1 LARRSPLG
9 ALRNHIERGRLAEAG
24 AGRFQGPARPTHKL
38 VFVSFI
44 KTRDEGAVRILTIDN
59 PPINALSFAL
69 SAELSAAVQTAE
81 SDASVKAVVIA
92 GDHRIFSGGADL
104 NDFLTQ
110 LAPETK
116 TIRDVIARIERASKT
131 YAAAID
137 GNALGGGVEL
147 SLACDYRIA
156 TSTSKFGFPEIKLG
170 LIPGAGGTQ
179 RLPRL
184 IGARQAL
191 EFMLKGETVP
201 AARALE
207 LGILD
212 EIADGD
218 VVQSAIALVKRAVVS
233 EPKRRVSARKAH
245 IASGVHLFM
254 LPFALAQAHKS
265 IPSEEQGGFAAHKLI
280 DAVEAALELE
290 FPRGL
295 AREFRLFDEVVRSAP
310 AQALIHLFFAERE
323 LAKIPG
329 LGEAKPHDL
338 AQAAV
343 IGAGTMGTGI
353 AITFANAGIPVIVIE
368 PQDEQIDRAKQMIF
382 GIFSHQT
389 QRGRLTQEE
398 AWKRAQSILF
408 ESDPGAVK
416 DADIVVEAVFESM
429 DVKKEVFRK
438 IDAIAKPGAILASN
452 TSTLDLDAIAQQTSR
467 PGSVVGMHFFAPANI
482 MKLLEIVRGAQ
493 TSPQTLATS
502 MKLAKTLRKIGVLS
516 GNAFGFIG
524 NRMFF
529 DYAREALYLAE
540 EGLSPARIDAA
551 MKAFGLAMGPFAT
564 FDLSGVDI
572 FWRIQQ
578 ERPTSLGARTKIVD
592 RLYALKRF
600 GQKTGAGFYAYEKGG
615 REPIPDPLVERL
627 FAEEAQ
633 ACGIAAR
640 AIDDAQIVQR
650 LTHALINAGANL
662 LRDGIALRPGDIDI
676 VYVFGY
682 GYPPHRGG
690 PMWYADELGLPRV
703 VEHLRE
709 MQRRLGA
716 HWEPSPLLIDAA
728 QRGTKLATY
737 AAKELA
743 HA

>member
-1 LARRSPLG
+1 VSGIKARDL
-9 ALRNHIERGRLAEAG
+9 
-24 AGRFQGPARPTHKL
+24 
-38 VFVSFI
+38 
-44 KTRDEGAVRILTIDN
+44 GAVRVLTIDN

-69 SAELSAAVQTAE
+69 SAELLAAIEAAE
-81 SDASVKAVVIA
+81 SEASVKAVVIA
-92 GDHRIFSGGADL
+92 GDNGIFSGGADI

-110 LAPETK
+110 RAPDAK
-116 TIRDVIARIERASKT
+116 TIRDAIARIERGTKS
-131 YAAAID
+131 YVAALD
-137 GNALGGGVEL
+137 GNTLGGGVEL

-156 TSTSKFGFPEIKLG
+156 TSASKLGLPEIKLG

-184 IGARQAL
+184 IGAQQAL
-191 EFMLKGETVP
+191 EFMLKGESVP

-218 VVQSAIALVKRAVVS
+218 IVQAAVALINRTIAS
-233 EPKRRVSARKAH
+233 EPKRRVSARKAR

-254 LPFALAQAHKS
+254 LPFALSQAHKS
-265 IPSEEQGGFAAHKLI
+265 VPPEDQGGFAAHKLI
-280 DAVEAALELE
+280 DAVDAAVELE

-295 AREFRLFDEVVRSAP
+295 AREFRLFDELVRSAP
-310 AQALIHLFFAERE
+310 AHALMHLFFAERE

-329 LGEAKPHDL
+329 AAGAKPHDL
-338 AQAAV
+338 AQAAI

-353 AITFANAGIPVIVIE
+353 AITFANAGIPVIVVE
-368 PQDEQIDRAKQMIF
+368 PQDEQIERAKQMIF
-382 GIFSHQT
+382 GMFSHQVK
-389 QRGRLTQEE
+389 RGRLTQEE
-398 AWKRAQSILF
+398 AWKRAQTIVF
-408 ESDPGAVK
+408 ENDFAALK

-438 IDAIAKPGAILASN
+438 LDAAAKPGAILATN
-452 TSTLDLDAIAQQTSR
+452 TSTLDIDAIAQQTSR
-467 PGSVVGMHFFAPANI
+467 PADVLGTHFFAPANI

-529 DYAREALYLAE
+529 DYAREAVYLAE

-551 MKAFGLAMGPFAT
+551 MKAFGFAMGPFAT

-578 ERPTSLGARTKIVD
+578 ERPASLGARTKIVD
-592 RLYALKRF
+592 RLYDLKRF

-615 REPIPDPLVERL
+615 REPIPDPQVERL

-633 ACGIAAR
+633 AHGIAPR
-640 AIDDAQIVQR
+640 DIDDAEIVQR
-650 LTHALINAGANL
+650 LTHALINTGANL
-662 LRDGIALRPGDIDI
+662 LREGIALRPGDIDI
-676 VYVFGY
+676 VYVYGY
-682 GYPPHRGG
+682 GYPPYRGG
-690 PMWYADELGLPRV
+690 PMWYADDLGLAHV
-703 VEHLRE
+703 VENLRALQE
-709 MQRRLGA
+709 RFGA
-716 HWEPSPLLIDAA
+716 HWDPSPLLVDAA
-728 QRGTKLATY
+728 QRGAKLAAY
-737 AAKELA
+737 AAKELT

>member
-1 LARRSPLG
+1 
-9 ALRNHIERGRLAEAG
+9 
-24 AGRFQGPARPTHKL
+24 
-38 VFVSFI
+38 VSFI
-44 KTRDEGAVRILTIDN
+44 KTRDADSVRILTIDN

-69 SAELSAAVQTAE
+69 SAELLAAIEAAE
-81 SDASVKAVVIA
+81 SAASVKAVVFTGA
-92 GDHRIFSGGADL
+92 NGIFSGGADL

-110 LAPETK
+110 PAPEAK
-116 TIRDVIARIERASKT
+116 TIRDVIARIERGDKT

-156 TSTSKFGFPEIKLG
+156 TSKSKVGLPEIKLG

-191 EFMLKGETVP
+191 EFMLKGEALP

-212 EIADGD
+212 ETTDDD
-218 VVQSAIALVKRAVVS
+218 VIQAAIALITRTVAS
-233 EPKRRVSARKAH
+233 EPKRRVSARKAQ
-245 IASGVHLFM
+245 IAAGMHLFM

-265 IPSEEQGGFAAHKLI
+265 VPPEENGGFAAHKLI
-280 DAVEAALELE
+280 DAVQAALELD

-295 AREFRLFDEVVRSAP
+295 AREFRLFDELVRSAP
-310 AQALIHLFFAERE
+310 AQALMHLFFTERE

-329 LGEAKPHDL
+329 LGDAKPREIKS
-338 AQAAV
+338 AGI

-353 AITFANAGIPVIVIE
+353 AITFANAGIPVTVIE
-368 PQDEQIDRAKQMIF
+368 PQDEQIERAKQMIF
-382 GIFSHQT
+382 GMFSHQV

-398 AWKRAQSILF
+398 AWSRAQTIVF
-408 ESDPGAVK
+408 ENDFAALK

-438 IDAIAKPGAILASN
+438 LDAAVKPGAILATN
-452 TSTLDLDAIAQQTSR
+452 TSTLDVDAIARQTSR
-467 PGSVVGMHFFAPANI
+467 PGAVVGTHFFAPANI
-482 MKLLEIVRGAQ
+482 MKLLEIVRGTQ
-493 TSPQTLATS
+493 TSPQTLTTS

-529 DYAREALYLAE
+529 DYAREAVYLAE
-540 EGLSPARIDAA
+540 EGLSPTRIDAA
-551 MKAFGLAMGPFAT
+551 MKAFGFAMGPFAT

-592 RLYALKRF
+592 RLYEIKRF

-615 REPIPDPLVERL
+615 REPIPDPQVERL
-627 FAEEAQ
+627 FAEEAK
-633 ACGIAAR
+633 AAGIAPR
-640 AIDDAQIVQR
+640 EIDDVEIVQR
-650 LTHALINAGANL
+650 LTHALLNTGANL

-676 VYVFGY
+676 VYIYGY
-682 GYPPHRGG
+682 GYPPHHGG
-690 PMWYADELGLPRV
+690 PMWYADELGLPKV
-703 VEHLRE
+703 VENLRAL
-709 MQRRLGA
+709 QKRFGA
-716 HWEPSPLLIDAA
+716 HWEPSRLLIDTA
-728 QRGTKLATY
+728 QRGEKLAAY
-737 AAKELA
+737 NAKELA